1 MARTAVTAVTDFLV
15 IPLGRVA
22 QGSDAREHQ
31 WYLPLGIYTCNT
43 QGGMAGFA
51 VTVVT
56 AVTGRRVS
64 SEQGEGTLERVV
76 LGKLET
82 PDFVTERA

>member
-22 QGSDAREHQ
+22 QESDAREHQ
-31 WYLPLGIYTCNT
+31 WYLPLGIFTCNA

-56 AVTGRRVS
+56 TVRRWWVRH
-64 SEQGEGTLERVV
+64 EQGEGTLERVV
-76 LGKLET
+76 LGKLEN